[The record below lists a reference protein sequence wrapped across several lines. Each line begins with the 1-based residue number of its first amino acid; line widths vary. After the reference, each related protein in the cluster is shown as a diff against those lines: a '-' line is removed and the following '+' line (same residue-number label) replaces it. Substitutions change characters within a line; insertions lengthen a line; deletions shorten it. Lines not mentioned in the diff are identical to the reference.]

1 MAETYTTS
9 AGYGNFSWLKRA
21 RELMANLFI
30 LGSGASNEDEVAL
43 ELPTRAEATD
53 LAQHTE
59 RCALRYRS
67 LKNGLRTQ
75 GDRLKRIEVFI
86 FATGL
91 VLILTDPPIRDTL
104 KWLFGAL

>member
-1 MAETYTTS
+1 MS
-9 AGYGNFSWLKRA
+9 NFA
-21 RELMANLFI
+21 VF
-30 LGSGASNEDEVAL
+30 GTGASNEDEVAL

-75 GDRLKRIEVFI
+75 GDRLKRIELFI
-86 FATGL
+86 LITAVVL
-91 VLILTDPPIRDTL
+91 VLTDPPVRDTL
-104 KWLFGAL
+104 KWVLGLL